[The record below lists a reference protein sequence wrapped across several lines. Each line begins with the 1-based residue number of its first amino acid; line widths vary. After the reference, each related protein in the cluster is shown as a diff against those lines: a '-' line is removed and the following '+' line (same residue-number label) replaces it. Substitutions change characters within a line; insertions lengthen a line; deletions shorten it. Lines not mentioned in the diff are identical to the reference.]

1 MSDPTQVLN
10 ARARHSP
17 LYTPGGECVSDSVL
31 NSNYVER
38 SWMSVS
44 VLDHANTPQV
54 VAAKYLEIRLPTTVK
69 FNEVL
74 DFAGGNV
81 YHCGIIDLDEGV
93 RVADGASISGCHVR
107 DTLGSVLLFPDTA
120 QLLIALACL
129 AYLSF
134 LWLDSVNCE
143 SSLDVVEQTEVLKLS
158 KISTMLVKPNGKRKL
173 SSKVYWFLNLNVIQP
188 SPTMSFKVDPGDQE
202 DSNDGENN
210 IDSSC
215 FTHVSFESSNDCQ
228 NIYSF
233 ENSRSNTSLQS
244 FCNYG
249 IIENDGNECAGFK
262 CDFTGCKRTYSTSG
276 NLKTHQKTHK
286 GEYMF
291 VCNQSSCGK
300 QFLTSYALRIHVR
313 VHTKE
318 KPFECKASGCEKQFN
333 TVYRCVED
341 GCGKAFTVSHHL
353 KSHKLVH
360 TGKAFST
367 SHSLKN
373 HLNKH
378 GAQDLKQCTDAGITT
393 LSGDKLLDFKSS
405 QQEKNK
411 NTITTGSKPMSR
423 TCTETRPHAVT
434 TTSTSVMSKVLPTVI
449 KFPSNIQQQAARVIP
464 IKKQIVN
471 QSKLVPVTS
480 HDNRAKT
487 NQSECVEEHAH
498 TCDDMH
504 TDVPLSDN
512 QCEGDTTSQAACVTQ
527 AMTDVALNVPTLAS
541 VPGNTAVSDQI
552 ETINEKGEKVLVQHY
567 LLTSIITNTS
577 TGKQTNQ
584 LITTP
589 IMIPNNTEVSGDG
602 MAPIQLV
609 TNLYMGQQ
617 NVASETQNMAPD
629 IKNVVPETQN
639 LAQEIQNVA
648 PQISLIHMVDP
659 EDPYHPDATVGF
671 PSMQVVDSSGNAT
684 CTAISSDTSKD
695 KINISFVQ
703 KEGENDDEQIQVAS
717 SQGFE
722 FVQQIDSLT
731 DSSCIDACIDPHC
744 QDKCSDYSSVV
755 NDNKEFMLSNP
766 VVDDLSLQGDDLDQ
780 NTAEMVLTLAA
791 SQELTEALSNI

>member
-1 MSDPTQVLN
+1 
-10 ARARHSP
+10 
-17 LYTPGGECVSDSVL
+17 
-31 NSNYVER
+31 
-38 SWMSVS
+38 
-44 VLDHANTPQV
+44 
-54 VAAKYLEIRLPTTVK
+54 
-69 FNEVL
+69 
-74 DFAGGNV
+74 
-81 YHCGIIDLDEGV
+81 
-93 RVADGASISGCHVR
+93 
-107 DTLGSVLLFPDTA
+107 
-120 QLLIALACL
+120 
-129 AYLSF
+129 
-134 LWLDSVNCE
+134 
-143 SSLDVVEQTEVLKLS
+143 
-158 KISTMLVKPNGKRKL
+158 
-173 SSKVYWFLNLNVIQP
+173 
-188 SPTMSFKVDPGDQE
+188 MSFKVDPGDQE

-249 IIENDGNECAGFK
+249 IIENDGNECAGLIQHTLSDDQIFMQINPGGHHMPENPTYATLTIETQNPDTNSKEIKRFK

-333 TVYRCVED
+333 TVYRLRAHERVHTGNTFNCNEDGCTKYFTTLSDLRKHVRTHTGEKPFKCVED

-360 TGKAFST
+360 TGEKPYSCYQCEGKAFST

-411 NTITTGSKPMSR
+411 NTITIYPLTSDGDIEVKPVIKVPVVTAGSKPMSR